1 MTEFRNFPYPFPA
14 ASDSPGKEPMRL
26 FKRGKSYYIEF
37 TKYEKRSLRTGNRE
51 EAEQL
56 FRAARKE
63 YLRGRISKPE
73 TGTISLKDYYQKFR
87 DAKPGIAQTTADKYD
102 LSVKLLAQITG
113 WNAPIRD
120 LDKNALNRFKS
131 ECLDRGC
138 RPVTVNSYLRHIR
151 TVLNMAHEDGVMERH
166 IRIRMIPEG
175 KRLPKI
181 LSKSEREKICGYAL
195 SHDPEMFRIII
206 FALNTGARRSEI
218 RNLAWEDTGAD
229 HIRIIG
235 KGNRERIIPLI
246 PAAKEAMG
254 EPAESGPVFMQC
266 HPDGYTHRI
275 QDIYR
280 ACGISGRNFHS
291 LRHSAATAMLES
303 GIPVAVIQKI
313 LGHADIK
320 TTLIYADVV
329 DSLVAEEMRKLRF

>member
-1 MTEFRNFPYPFPA
+1 
-14 ASDSPGKEPMRL
+14 MRL
-26 FKRGKSYYIEF
+26 YKRGRFYYIEF
-37 TKYEKRSLRTGNRE
+37 TKYEKRSLKTGNRE

-56 FRAARKE
+56 FRTARKE

-87 DAKPGIAQTTADKYD
+87 EARPGLSDKTVKKYD

-120 LDKNALNRFKS
+120 LDRNALDRFKS
-131 ECLDRGC
+131 ECLTRGC

-151 TVLNMAHEDGVMERH
+151 TVINMAREDGIIEKH
-166 IRIRMIPEG
+166 IRIRMLPEG

-181 LSKSEREKICGYAL
+181 LSKSEREKICEYARKNN
-195 SHDPEMFRIII
+195 PEMFRIII

-218 RNLAWEDTGAD
+218 RNLDWENVREDS
-229 HIRIIG
+229 IRITG

-246 PAAKEAMG
+246 PAARETMG
-254 EPAESGPVFMQC
+254 ERKESGPVFMQC
-266 HPDGYTHRI
+266 HPDGYTHRTA
-275 QDIYR
+275 DIYR
-280 ACGISGRNFHS
+280 ACGISGKNFHS

-303 GIPVAVIQKI
+303 GIPVSVIQKI

-320 TTLIYADVV
+320 TTLIYADVG
-329 DSLVAEEMRKLRF
+329 DSLISEEMKKLHW